1 MKRFKITYIIKL
13 KRWEERYLIVS
24 AYTKSEAKDKFELWK
39 GLITD
44 INEI

>member
-1 MKRFKITYIIKL
+1 MKRFKITYRVKL
-13 KRWEERYLIVS
+13 KIWEERYLIVS
-24 AYTKSEAKDKFELWK
+24 AYTKADAKDKFQLWK

>member
-1 MKRFKITYIIKL
+1 MKSYKITYKVKL
-13 KRWEERYLIVS
+13 KEWETRYLIVR
-24 AYTKSEAKDKFELWK
+24 AYTHQDARERFTMWQ

>member
-1 MKRFKITYIIKL
+1 MKSYKITYRVKV
-13 KRWEERYLIVS
+13 KEWETRYLIVR
-24 AYTKSEAKDKFELWK
+24 AYTKTDAKDKFELWE

>member
-1 MKRFKITYIIKL
+1 MKRFKITYRVKL
-13 KRWEERYLIVS
+13 KRWEQRFLIVS
-24 AYTKSEAKDKFELWK
+24 AYNKSEPKDRFELWE

>member
-1 MKRFKITYIIKL
+1 MKRFKITYKVKL
-13 KRWEERYLIVS
+13 KTWEERYLIVI
-24 AYTKSEAKDKFELWK
+24 AYTKTEAKDKFELWE

>member
-1 MKRFKITYIIKL
+1 MKSYKITYKVKL
-13 KRWEERYLIVS
+13 KEWETRYLIVS
-24 AYTKSEAKDKFELWK
+24 AYNQSDAKDKFQLWK

>member
-1 MKRFKITYIIKL
+1 MKSYKITYKVKL
-13 KRWEERYLIVS
+13 KEWETRYLIVS
-24 AYTKSEAKDKFELWK
+24 AYTQSDAKDKFQLWK

>member
-1 MKRFKITYIIKL
+1 MKRFKITYKVKL
-13 KRWEERYLIVS
+13 KRWEQRYLIVS
-24 AYTKSEAKDKFELWK
+24 AYTKSEAKYKFELWE

>member
-1 MKRFKITYIIKL
+1 MKSYKITYKVKL
-13 KRWEERYLIVS
+13 KEWETRYLIVR
-24 AYTKSEAKDKFELWK
+24 AYTRDEAKERFTMWQ

>member
-1 MKRFKITYIIKL
+1 MKRFKITYRIKL
-13 KRWEERYLIVS
+13 NRWEQRFLIVS
-24 AYTKSEAKDKFELWK
+24 AYTKSEAKDKFELWE